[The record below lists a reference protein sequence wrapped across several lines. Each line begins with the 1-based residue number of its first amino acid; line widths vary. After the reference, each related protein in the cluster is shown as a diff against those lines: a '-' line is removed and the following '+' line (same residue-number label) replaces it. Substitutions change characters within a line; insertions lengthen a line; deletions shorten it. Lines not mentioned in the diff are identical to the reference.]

1 MLRIGVGTVVG
12 LILLALPFWVS
23 STWQNL
29 LITVFYYAFLGQA
42 WNILGGYAGQLSL
55 GHAAFFAIG
64 AYTSAVLAVHYAVSP
79 WLGMFVGAVL
89 AALLSLGIGYL
100 GFRFGLRGFYFILLT
115 LAAAEI
121 CRLVALHLP
130 ILGGYTGLFIN
141 FTPNPWQF
149 QFKGKIPYY
158 FIALGFLVF
167 ASAVVWLLERSK
179 LGTYLVAIREDEDAS
194 EALGVDTFRYKMM
207 AYALSAAL
215 TALGGTFYAY
225 FQYYLQPNTV
235 LNLNHSVDIMIRP
248 IVGGMGTILGPI
260 LGSLLLELLGEFS
273 RTYFAGATA
282 GLSIVT
288 YGILLIIVVLFLPR
302 GIYPRWPTGFGELGG
317 AHEPPSRQRG
327 EQGLRGAAG
336 GPPGELRPSRGGDP
350 GAHRAQR
357 RREDYAVQC
366 GVWLHAAGRG
376 NGHLPGGIPGGAP
389 PPRHLPARD
398 GPDVSDRPPVPAPD
412 ATGERG
418 GGRAGTRRASP
429 GGA

>member
-1 MLRIGVGTVVG
+1 MVRIGVGTVVG
-12 LILLALPFWVS
+12 LILLALPFWIS

-64 AYTSAVLAVHYAVSP
+64 AYTSAVLAAHYAVSP

-121 CRLVALHLP
+121 CRLIALHLP

-282 GLSIVT
+282 GLSVVT

-302 GIYPRWPTGFGELGG
+302 GIYPTLADWM
-317 AHEPPSRQRG
+317 
-327 EQGLRGAAG
+327 
-336 GPPGELRPSRGGDP
+336 
-350 GAHRAQR
+350 
-357 RREDYAVQC
+357 
-366 GVWLHAAGRG
+366 
-376 NGHLPGGIPGGAP
+376 
-389 PPRHLPARD
+389 
-398 GPDVSDRPPVPAPD
+398 
-412 ATGERG
+412 
-418 GGRAGTRRASP
+418 GRAVGRRP
-429 GGA
+429 